1 MSLGDSYQL
10 FCNSTS
16 SYLLGW
22 FHSRLTNKR
31 RGSAEEEATTPN
43 FEHEGCLGSWE
54 YHPSSKVWELSPS
67 IWERLGQAPKRDSL
81 GFHRF
86 AHPSN
91 WEEFQNAIE
100 HALETKAPVE
110 LKHRPHPDLGT
121 TSILRSIVLAYGTGI
136 HGTRVAGLIFED
148 SFLATFDIQQAVNSA
163 GPAHLEQSATEDQ
176 GSRRRLANLVGS
188 LPEWLYSSVGENL
201 SLKSIETELLSAL
214 GYRSMGRLEPIRL
227 RDIVHHEDLAAFD
240 QHFISLDLSLSNEA
254 VETTCRFRK
263 SNDEWRWIRIS
274 NRVVARN
281 SENRPERHVGSFL
294 DVTEPLS
301 AEAQILDKLKEL
313 RETEAKLIERQTQLE
328 NLNHQ
333 LALLAT
339 TDGLTGLYNYRA
351 FNDKLIEEIRRA
363 RRYDTPL
370 SLLVSDLDDFKAFN
384 DQYGHP
390 AGDERLRRFAS
401 LLREDSRDT
410 DFVSRTGGEEFAI
423 ILINSDAIQAGR
435 LAQRL
440 VDSLNQDIG
449 PKKLTASFGCV
460 QLEPRDRTKEDL
472 IQRADKCLYEAK
484 NRGKNCAVVSAS
496 DVSEELTP
504 RK

>member
-1 MSLGDSYQL
+1 M
-10 FCNSTS
+10 
-16 SYLLGW
+16 
-22 FHSRLTNKR
+22 
-31 RGSAEEEATTPN
+31 
-43 FEHEGCLGSWE
+43 
-54 YHPSSKVWELSPS
+54 
-67 IWERLGQAPKRDSL
+67 
-81 GFHRF
+81 
-86 AHPSN
+86 
-91 WEEFQNAIE
+91 
-100 HALETKAPVE
+100 
-110 LKHRPHPDLGT
+110 
-121 TSILRSIVLAYGTGI
+121 
-136 HGTRVAGLIFED
+136 
-148 SFLATFDIQQAVNSA
+148 
-163 GPAHLEQSATEDQ
+163 
-176 GSRRRLANLVGS
+176 
-188 LPEWLYSSVGENL
+188 
-201 SLKSIETELLSAL
+201 
-214 GYRSMGRLEPIRL
+214 
-227 RDIVHHEDLAAFD
+227 
-240 QHFISLDLSLSNEA
+240 
-254 VETTCRFRK
+254 
-263 SNDEWRWIRIS
+263 
-274 NRVVARN
+274 
-281 SENRPERHVGSFL
+281 
-294 DVTEPLS
+294 TEPLS